1 MKYLNLIRYKNLIML
16 ALMQLIL
23 FYGFLNLQN
32 IELFLKDWQFLLLVL
47 STVSIAA
54 GGYIINNIIDQ
65 GSDLDNK
72 PGDVVIG
79 KAIPESLAYNLYLA
93 FTITGVG
100 IGFYLAN
107 AINKPGFV
115 TVFILSAALLYIYA
129 TNFKQII
136 IVKNIIVAFL
146 LSFSIL
152 IVGLFEIFPAT
163 HPENRESMSAMFSI
177 LFDFA
182 TIAFIINFIREIVK
196 DIEDVNGDYNNG
208 IHTLPV
214 AFGVSRTSK
223 LVFGLSFIPIICI
236 LYYIYAHLFH
246 LLYATF
252 YLLGFV
258 IGPLLYFSIKIWSA
272 KTKQEFHHLSNVL
285 KLVIFFGIIAIGVI
299 GLNIKYYAA

>member
-1 MKYLNLIRYKNLIML
+1 MKYLNLIRYKNLIMI
-16 ALMQLIL
+16 ALMQLIVL
-23 FYGFLNLQN
+23 YGFLNLQY
-32 IELFLKDWQFLLLVL
+32 IELFLEDWQFLLLVL
-47 STVSIAA
+47 ATVSIAA

-65 GSDLDNK
+65 GTDLENK
-72 PGDVVIG
+72 PQDVVIG
-79 KAIPESLAYNLYLA
+79 KAIPESLAYNLYFLC
-93 FTITGVG
+93 TVTGVG
-100 IGFYLAN
+100 IGFYLSN

-115 TVFILSAALLYIYA
+115 TAFILVAAMLYIYA

-136 IVKNIIVAFL
+136 IIKNIIVALL

-163 HPENRESMSAMFSI
+163 HPGNQVRMSAAFSI

-196 DIEDVNGDYNNG
+196 DIEDVNGDYNSG
-208 IHTLPV
+208 IQTLPI

-223 LVFGLSFIPIICI
+223 LVFGLSFIPVLCI
-236 LYYIYAHLFH
+236 LYYIYNYLFQ
-246 LLYATF
+246 LQYAMF

-258 IGPLLYFSIKIWSA
+258 IGPLLYFTIKIWSA
-272 KTKQEFHHLSNVL
+272 KSKEEFHHLSRVL